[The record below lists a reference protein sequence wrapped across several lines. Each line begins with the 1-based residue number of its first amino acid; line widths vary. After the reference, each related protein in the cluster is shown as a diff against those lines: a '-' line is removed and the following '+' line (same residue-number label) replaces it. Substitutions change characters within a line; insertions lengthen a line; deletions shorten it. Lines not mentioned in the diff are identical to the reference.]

1 MNLTLVSSSLNV
13 GGAERVMS
21 IMANYW
27 AAQGWQITILTFD
40 DGAQPPFYDLVGV
53 GDSLPLGDSRS
64 WENRRIDLQPLGISP
79 DSFKFSVSSVSYNL
93 RRIQVLKQAII
104 DSQPDLVISFVN
116 TTNILTLLACRGLNV
131 KTIVSEHVHPSF
143 SQLNKATQLLQKL
156 VYRQADLIAVQTH
169 AALPFFPI
177 DKYKTFVIPN
187 PVVLQKSEPIQSQ
200 LYTDDR
206 HLLAIGK
213 LIPQK
218 GFDLA
223 IKAFAQIAQRYPE
236 WTLTILGEGEMRSE
250 LEKLCMELDLED
262 RVFMPGIVKNVDAHL
277 RKADIF
283 ILPSRFEGFPIT
295 LCEAMACGVP
305 VIASNCLSGPR
316 EIIHDGIDGML
327 VLPDSVSA
335 LATGL
340 HQLISD
346 PGKRQYFAHHSPK
359 VLDRFGVEA
368 VGAIWNRAIAQ
379 VLATD
384 PTRVK
389 IKRKRRVNIP
399 AAAVK

>member
-1 MNLTLVSSSLNV
+1 MKITLVSSSLNV
-13 GGAERVMS
+13 GGAERVVS

-40 DGAQPPFYDLVGV
+40 DGGEPPFYDL
-53 GDSLPLGDSRS
+53 D
-64 WENRRIDLQPLGISP
+64 RRIDLQPLGISSQ
-79 DSFKFSVSSVSYNL
+79 DGFKFSVSSVSYNL
-93 RRIQVLKQAII
+93 RRIQVLKQAIVAS
-104 DSQPDLVISFVN
+104 DPDLVISCVN
-116 TTNILTLLACRGLNV
+116 TTNILTLLACRGLKV
-131 KTIVSEHVHPSF
+131 KTIVSEHVHPTF
-143 SQLNKATQLLQKL
+143 GQLNKATQLLQNL
-156 VYRQADLIAVQTH
+156 TYQWADLITVQTH
-169 AALPFFPI
+169 AALSFFPI
-177 DKYKTFVIPN
+177 DRYKTFVIPN
-187 PVVLQKSEPIQSQ
+187 PVVLPTSEPIQSQ

-223 IKAFAQIAQRYPE
+223 IKAFAQVAQRYPE

-262 RVFMPGIVKNVDAHL
+262 RVFMPGVVRNVDAHL

-283 ILPSRFEGFPIT
+283 ILPSRFEGFPMT

-327 VLPDSVSA
+327 VKPENIGA
-335 LATGL
+335 LVTGL
-340 HQLISD
+340 NQLMSD
-346 PGKRQYFAHHSPK
+346 PGKRQYFSHHAPK
-359 VLDRFGVEA
+359 VLDRFGVEP
-368 VGAIWNRAIAQ
+368 VMTIWHRAIEQ
-379 VLATD
+379 VLAKD
-384 PTRVK
+384 LTRVK
-389 IKRKRRVNIP
+389 IKRKRRVNTP

>member
-1 MNLTLVSSSLNV
+1 MKITLVSSSLNV
-13 GGAERVMS
+13 GGAERVVS

-40 DGAQPPFYDLVGV
+40 DGGEPPFYDL
-53 GDSLPLGDSRS
+53 D
-64 WENRRIDLQPLGISP
+64 RRIDLQPLGISSQ
-79 DSFKFSVSSVSYNL
+79 DGFKFSVSSVSYNL
-93 RRIQVLKQAII
+93 RRIQVLKQAIVAS
-104 DSQPDLVISFVN
+104 DPDLVISCVN
-116 TTNILTLLACRGLNV
+116 TTNILTLLACRGLKV
-131 KTIVSEHVHPSF
+131 KTIVSEHVHPTF
-143 SQLNKATQLLQKL
+143 GQLNKATQLLQNL
-156 VYRQADLIAVQTH
+156 TYQWADLITVQTH
-169 AALPFFPI
+169 AALSFFPI
-177 DKYKTFVIPN
+177 DRYKTFVIPN
-187 PVVLQKSEPIQSQ
+187 PVVLPTSEPIQSQ

-223 IKAFAQIAQRYPE
+223 IKAFAQVAQRYPE

-262 RVFMPGIVKNVDAHL
+262 RVFMPGVVRNVDAHL

-283 ILPSRFEGFPIT
+283 ILPSRFEGFPMT

-327 VLPDSVSA
+327 VKPENIGA
-335 LATGL
+335 LVTGL
-340 HQLISD
+340 NQLMSD
-346 PGKRQYFAHHSPK
+346 PGKRQYFSHHAPK
-359 VLDRFGVEA
+359 VLDRFGVEP
-368 VGAIWNRAIAQ
+368 VMTIWHRAIEQ
-379 VLATD
+379 VLD
-384 PTRVK
+384 LTRVK
-389 IKRKRRVNIP
+389 IKRKRRVNTP